1 MGALVILYLMVFI
14 YIRLQLR
21 RFNEAIA
28 SSNPQPSTSHHQYEM
43 DRWQVDLEAGGAPP
57 VPVFNNGSQIM
68 TTKMVSV
75 VVEDRVP
82 PPLPIQGIPA
92 IMGSQHSQA
101 HLRPT
106 TSRNETYRA
115 ARKRMM
121 NVARSLLWYP
131 LVYLCLTTPITIG
144 RLATY
149 GGHHWGEVCI
159 FIGASIY
166 ACAGFCN
173 VLLYTATRKGIIQ
186 FTWCGWNRKTKQPKK
201 RQPPVKSNT
210 SHYPGFG
217 TDRAVPTAI
226 PPAAASKLGLGP
238 LKAAAS
244 RSTTSLASTI
254 PPSPLSRTNSPRPS
268 KSSKRGYELDG
279 VDFTHATGFETDERK
294 SDEKV
299 VHDKY
304 CIQSRL
310 DEGSQSS
317 GTIVCTCKVPPNIAM
332 DDY

>member
-1 MGALVILYLMVFI
+1 MAALVILYLLVFI

-21 RFNEAIA
+21 RFTAAMA
-28 SSNPQPSTSHHQYEM
+28 SSQRNQSSHHTTQNYEM
-43 DRWQVDLEAGGAPP
+43 DRWQVDLEVGSVPP
-57 VPVFNNGSQIM
+57 VPSINNGQIM

-82 PPLPIQGIPA
+82 AIPA
-92 IMGSQHSQA
+92 IPPMTSSQYSQS
-101 HLRPT
+101 LRPT
-106 TSRNETYRA
+106 TRGNESYQA
-115 ARKRMM
+115 ARKRMI

-173 VLLYTATRKGIIQ
+173 VLLYTATRKGIVN
-186 FTWCGWNRKTKQPKK
+186 FSCSGKRKPKK
-201 RQPPVKSNT
+201 AKFVPKTSNP
-210 SHYPGFG
+210 HYPGFG
-217 TDRAVPTAI
+217 ADRTVPTSI
-226 PPAAASKLGLGP
+226 PPAAAHKLGLGP
-238 LKAAAS
+238 LKTS
-244 RSTTSLASTI
+244 KSTVSLASTI

-268 KSSKRGYELDG
+268 NGGKKGWELDG
-279 VDFTHATGFETDERK
+279 VDYAHSTGFDNEEDEK
-294 SDEKV
+294 DEKV
-299 VHDKY
+299 IHDKY

-317 GTIVCTCKVPPNIAM
+317 GTIVCTCKVPPNIVR
-332 DDY
+332 DEY